1 MKLYILDIKKNEF
14 LLEIL
19 KGNPTYAHLLTS
31 QQGVFFLFYYDYD
44 DKTSSIIIRGSEQT
58 FNVSDN
64 IYRKQIAYGV
74 QNVGILKEPFDTTN
88 IFFYTLLRSAII
100 NNFKRTEELI
110 SVDLE
115 LLRQMFVKFKISDT
129 EEQKNKSVQESNT
142 YPIAN
147 ITSIETALLR
157 FILLKKYINGA
168 LKITELVNNY
178 YKFKRGKSL
187 YSDIHS
193 IIKGMNNING
203 GFIPE
208 ANGRMRYMV
217 IGEIGAKNA
226 GDDSIVKAKEMLRS
240 GADPKLIQLET
251 GWYMNEKDSKWRKKI
266 SDKGFGLSS
275 SLVGTDYHGETFF
288 VFPDKKISNADI
300 LDFIVNSRSIITM
313 IEKKYSTSI
322 LDIVQHPSLGKYYPI
337 LKETP
342 MFFASCDRIPEQK
355 YYFSP
360 SPTPHIVIFGKDSD
374 NLPTV
379 CLHETQHCIQ
389 KIEGFSNGGNTSFSK
404 LILAVGGGN
413 VRKYFFA
420 LTALKKEFC
429 EKIKGLQLSELKK
442 FFQTIP
448 YLVEKKLSTDDLG
461 RVVLFCEEYEK
472 KYKSNE
478 EMWADCEDL
487 YLTLMQFLS
496 VTGVVE
502 NPETQVFILN
512 NFGKKVLELFQETR
526 RMNIETEKNTQKLI
540 KQGWSEGRNGQPG
553 DIQMLYF
560 NVYKNLVG
568 EIEARE
574 SQHSS
579 EIPAELL
586 NYFDFY
592 TSETIDRR
600 YITALPEGVYSEDPM
615 SPVAALET
623 DADGKYY
630 IHLRVEAS
638 PEPYLH
644 ELGHIVYDLCQEY
657 LEQIIEAYARV
668 SALYSD
674 MEEYFVAEFLAYIFY
689 KDMDHALTEHFNK
702 TPNKLRPT
710 ALQWIFDIVFR
721 DNLTINESELK
732 KRLSF
737 IKKLLE

>member
-1 MKLYILDIKKNEF
+1 MKLYISDIKKNEF

-19 KGNPTYAHLLTS
+19 KGSPQYAHLLTS
-31 QQGVFFLFYYDYD
+31 RQGVFFLFYYDYD
-44 DKTSSIIIRGSEQT
+44 DKTSSIIVKGSEQT

-64 IYRKQIAYGV
+64 IYRKQIAHEV

-88 IFFYTLLRSAII
+88 IFFYTLLRSACLSTPNKTPDEIAV
-100 NNFKRTEELI
+100 N
-110 SVDLE
+110 LE
-115 LLRQMFVKFKISDT
+115 LLRQMFVKFKIADT
-129 EEQKNKSVQESNT
+129 EDKKNKSLQELNT

-147 ITSIETALLR
+147 IASVETALAR
-157 FILLKKYINGA
+157 FIILKKYINGA

-178 YKFKRGKSL
+178 YKFKKGKSL
-187 YSDIHS
+187 YSDINA

-266 SDKGFGLSS
+266 SDKGFRLTD
-275 SLVGTDYHGETFF
+275 SLQLTNHRGENYF
-288 VFPDKKISNADI
+288 VFPDKNVSNTGI
-300 LDFIVNSRSIITM
+300 LDFIIQEQSIIKM
-313 IEKKYSTSI
+313 IEQKYATHI
-322 LDIVQHPSLGKYYPI
+322 LDIVHHPLLGKYYPV

-342 MFFASCDRIPEQK
+342 MFFVSCDQIPEQI
-355 YYFSP
+355 YYFSNQ
-360 SPTPHIVIFGKDSD
+360 PTPYIVIYGYESD
-374 NLPTV
+374 YLPTV

-389 KIEGFSNGGNTSFSK
+389 HIEGFSNGGNSSFSR

-429 EKIKGLQLSELKK
+429 GKIKDVGLPAMQTFISNIPGMMRGRHPKEVEQADDFCKQLSA
-442 FFQTIP
+442 
-448 YLVEKKLSTDDLG
+448 
-461 RVVLFCEEYEK
+461 
-472 KYKSNE
+472 KYKTQE
-478 EMWADCEDL
+478 ELWADCEEL
-487 YLTLMQFLS
+487 YLTLMQVLS
-496 VTGVVE
+496 VTGAID
-502 NPETQVFILN
+502 NAKTQVFILN
-512 NFGKKVLELFQETR
+512 NFGKKVLDLFQETR
-526 RMNIETEKNTQKLI
+526 RMNIESEKNTTKLVS
-540 KQGWSEGRNGQPG
+540 QGWTNGTKKRPG

-568 EIEARE
+568 EVEARE

-623 DADGKYY
+623 NADGKYY

-668 SALYSD
+668 SAIYSD
-674 MEEYFVAEFLAYIFY
+674 MEEYFVAEFLAYVFY